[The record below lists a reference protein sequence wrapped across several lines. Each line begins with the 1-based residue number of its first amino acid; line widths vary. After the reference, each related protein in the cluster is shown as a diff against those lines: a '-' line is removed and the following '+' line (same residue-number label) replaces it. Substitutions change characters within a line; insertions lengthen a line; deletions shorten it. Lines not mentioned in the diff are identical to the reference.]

1 MREESPEI
9 RRRNFRWL
17 PARRKPARQERVGR
31 RLCRRLGLCRRS
43 GFAGASGAV
52 CASSAPRLCRVSTP
66 LPAPWHARPLLFW
79 RAGYPRRAPVP
90 PELPVS
96 PARPYSSGDLSLPGA
111 ERADGT
117 PAPPGAPLRL
127 RSPRRSR
134 RAGSAG
140 SLGRA
145 RHHRHS
151 RRAGRSPASPEPTA
165 RREPGAGGSR
175 PRRAARR
182 RIAHRWTPSVRSP
195 HRIRGRFSS
204 ILLLL
209 QVEAHDRLLTLSFLF
224 LPERA
229 GPFRRQGIVEAT
241 LRTRS
246 CRQGR
251 S

>member
-1 MREESPEI
+1 MDTRRKPGDSPSDVC
-9 RRRNFRWL
+9 WL

-31 RLCRRLGLCRRS
+31 RLCRRLGRGLRVER
-43 GFAGASGAV
+43 
-52 CASSAPRLCRVSTP
+52 PRLCRCPRGPRLGISP
-66 LPAPWHARPLLFW
+66 PAVFW
-79 RAGYPRRAPVP
+79 RARYPRRAPVP

-96 PARPYSSGDLSLPGA
+96 PARPYYSGDLSLPGA

-151 RRAGRSPASPEPTA
+151 RRAGKLPASPEPTA
-165 RREPGAGGSR
+165 RREPRAQEER
-175 PRRAARR
+175 PRRASSA
-182 RIAHRWTPSVRSP
+182 P
-195 HRIRGRFSS
+195 HCSQVDAVGSFSAPHS
-204 ILLLL
+204 G
-209 QVEAHDRLLTLSFLF
+209 QVFLISTAAGLKHMTVSSRCLFFF